1 MTVAQRDICNYLD
14 TQFRGCQYELIGEGS
29 VKVTDRGGKSMT
41 FTCNLFG
48 DIMDAE
54 TKEIVATSDLPHD
67 LDKIGFQRPT
77 KWENSIGYFG

>member
-1 MTVAQRDICNYLD
+1 MTIAQRDICNYLD
-14 TQFRGCQYELIGEGS
+14 TQFQGCQYELIGESS
-29 VKVTDRGGKSMT
+29 VKVTNRDGKSMT

-67 LDKIGFQRPT
+67 LDKIGFQKPK
-77 KWENSIGYFG
+77 KWEKKL